1 MDTKDT
7 NKQQFNKMTKIA
19 GQLLGGNYLDDKDR
33 EAVNNDFINGFYEVL
48 RTALD
53 VSIDDKKFSEFVATG
68 KKDDAVETA
77 RFLIETLDNEKTY
90 TLMNYYLMNF
100 LLAFGKGAKKES
112 TNQVQAILAAENLS
126 PNGFASVAENYKK
139 LVSSPFQPATI

>member
-1 MDTKDT
+1 MDT
-7 NKQQFNKMTKIA
+7 NKQRFNRMTKIA
-19 GQLLGGNYLDDKDR
+19 GQLLKSNYLEKS
-33 EAVNNDFINGFYEVL
+33 EMEKVENDFINGFYSVL
-48 RTALD
+48 RVALD
-53 VSIDDKKFSEFVATG
+53 VSIEDKKFAEFVATG

-112 TNQVQAILAAENLS
+112 IVQIQTILAAENLV
-126 PNGFASVAENYKK
+126 PV
-139 LVSSPFQPATI
+139 

>member
-1 MDTKDT
+1 MNTQDT
-7 NKQQFNKMTKIA
+7 NKQFFNKMTKIA
-19 GQLLGGNYLDDKDR
+19 GQLLAGNYLDDKDR
-33 EAVNNDFINGFYEVL
+33 EQVNEDFINGFYEVL

-53 VSIDDKKFSEFVATG
+53 ISIEDKKFSDFVASG

-100 LLAFGKGAKKES
+100 LIAFGKGAKREAMGQIQ
-112 TNQVQAILAAENLS
+112 TILAAENLV
-126 PNGFASVAENYKK
+126 PNGFVSVVENYKNLTNK
-139 LVSSPFQPATI
+139 

>member
-1 MDTKDT
+1 MDQQ
-7 NKQQFNKMTKIA
+7 KQQFNKMTKII
-19 GQLLGGNYLDDKDR
+19 GGLLNGNYLEYKDK
-33 EAVNNDFINGFYEVL
+33 EEINNDFINGFYEVL

-53 VSIDDKKFSEFVATG
+53 ISIDDKKFSEFVSAG

-77 RFLIETLDNEKTY
+77 RFLITTLNNEKTY

-100 LLAFGKGAKKES
+100 LLAFGKGVKKES
-112 TNQVQAILAAENLS
+112 VSQVQAILAAENLL
-126 PNGFASVAENYKK
+126 PNGFAEVSESYKK

>member
-1 MDTKDT
+1 MDT
-7 NKQQFNKMTKIA
+7 NKQQFNKMTKII
-19 GQLLGGNYLDDKDR
+19 GDFLKGDYLEEKDK
-33 EAVNNDFINGFYEVL
+33 EEVNNDFINGFYEVL

-53 VSIDDKKFSEFVATG
+53 VSIQDKKFSEFVATG

-112 TNQVQAILAAENLS
+112 INHVQAMLAAENLV
-126 PNGFASVAENYKK
+126 PNGFATVSENYKNLTGK
-139 LVSSPFQPATI
+139 TA

>member
-1 MDTKDT
+1 L
-7 NKQQFNKMTKIA
+7 TKIS
-19 GQLLGGNYLDDKDR
+19 GQFLKCDYLEKS
-33 EAVNNDFINGFYEVL
+33 EMEKVENDFIDGFYSVL
-48 RTALD
+48 RVALD
-53 VSIDDKKFSEFVATG
+53 VSIEDKKFSDFVATG

-112 TNQVQAILAAENLS
+112 INQIQTILAAENLV
-126 PNGFASVAENYKK
+126 PNGFATISENYKK
-139 LVSSPFQPATI
+139 LIGRN